1 MSAGGGWA
9 MRHFLLGAASGDAIG
24 GNAAFTLAL
33 QKRHT
38 SKTAARAQGHVTTS

>member
-33 QKRHT
+33 HT